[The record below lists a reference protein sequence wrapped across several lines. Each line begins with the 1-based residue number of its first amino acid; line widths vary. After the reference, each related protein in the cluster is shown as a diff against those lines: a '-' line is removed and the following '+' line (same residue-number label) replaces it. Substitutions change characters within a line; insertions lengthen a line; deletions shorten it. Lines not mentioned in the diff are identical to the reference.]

1 MEDKFLKEL
10 NIEAMDILDDT
21 PIEDVVDYYFKLLV
35 NNNIKKLNNKI
46 EQKGKKEDIK
56 DADFEVTNFTA
67 AVKLYEFE
75 LENKKLFDGEV
86 IEEYLTK
93 LRNKSNEFNNL
104 DVEWGTI
111 IQSEAEIAEAEKEIE
126 DKIKGTGAEVK
137 ALKKIVKSFVEDL
150 NPNKK
155 EPKRDIVLEGTVES
169 YDKILSETK
178 RMVFKETKEIE

>member
-46 EQKGKKEDIK
+46 EQKSKKEDIK
-56 DADFEVTNFTA
+56 DAEFEVTNFTA
-67 AVKLYEFE
+67 AVKLY
-75 LENKKLFDGEV
+75 
-86 IEEYLTK
+86 
-93 LRNKSNEFNNL
+93 
-104 DVEWGTI
+104 
-111 IQSEAEIAEAEKEIE
+111 
-126 DKIKGTGAEVK
+126 GAEVK
-137 ALKKIVKSFVEDL
+137 ALKKIVKSFIEDL